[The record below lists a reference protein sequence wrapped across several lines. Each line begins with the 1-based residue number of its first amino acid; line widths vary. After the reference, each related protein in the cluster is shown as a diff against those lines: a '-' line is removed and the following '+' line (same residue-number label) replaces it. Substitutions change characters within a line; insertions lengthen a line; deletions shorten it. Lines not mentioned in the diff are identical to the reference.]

1 MIADA
6 PVAEDARS
14 LAQAFSAWLGD
25 SAPAGG
31 NQDRG
36 PVVKVFSI
44 RGGTVTLDAARA
56 SRVIRTGLRA
66 GKVSELVVLLGL
78 KRKEDLG
85 DALNANTTSLW
96 RWARD
101 DSPLPGPTV
110 EQILRAM
117 QLQLF
122 ASEVFGGVEPARVWL
137 HKPHP
142 MLEGMTP
149 SGYADNEF
157 GAQKVRGLL
166 AALKYGGLV

>member
-1 MIADA
+1 MLADA
-6 PVAEDARS
+6 HPAADTRS

-25 SAPAGG
+25 SAPAGTTR
-31 NQDRG
+31 DRG
-36 PVVKVFSI
+36 AVERVFSI

-56 SRVIRTGLRA
+56 SKMIRTGLRA

-78 KRKEDLG
+78 KKKEDLSH
-85 DALNANTTSLW
+85 ALNANSTSLW

-101 DSPLPGPTV
+101 DSSLPGPTV

-122 ASEVFGGVEPARVWL
+122 ASDVFGGVEPARAWL

-142 MLEGMTP
+142 MLDGMTP
-149 SGYADNEF
+149 SDYADNEF

-166 AALKYGGLV
+166 AALKYGGVV